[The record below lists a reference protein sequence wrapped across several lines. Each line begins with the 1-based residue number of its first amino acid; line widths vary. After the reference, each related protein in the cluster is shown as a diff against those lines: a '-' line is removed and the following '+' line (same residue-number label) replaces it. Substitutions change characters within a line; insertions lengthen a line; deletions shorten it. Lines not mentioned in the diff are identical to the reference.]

1 MKTPIAIF
9 MASCL
14 LLSGCTSMRENLRDA
29 RPDRV
34 PLAINTSP
42 EIASK
47 DPDVAL
53 YYGDPTR
60 LINNFRQAAEAAQG
74 NSPGKAELERYMHLG
89 FALSDVYCG
98 VYINQITHA
107 YNHQRFARSTT
118 SDVGGLAALGLGLLK
133 NSAQVISLTAGG
145 FAFADNIFR
154 NYSTAYMPPDNI
166 RKNFDTLYRAR
177 GQLLKQLSA
186 EEVSNV
192 AQVES
197 RINFYASTCTMAWME
212 RLIASV
218 AETAT
223 DKQIQKVLDPSNPT
237 VQIPSNPEKD
247 VQTPPAANPASTS
260 VEDNL
265 RNVPEPPRAKTP

>member
-1 MKTPIAIF
+1 MKTQIAIF

-42 EIASK
+42 EVASK
-47 DPDVAL
+47 DPDVTL
-53 YYGDPTR
+53 YYGDPTK
-60 LINNFRQAAEAAQG
+60 LINNFRQAADTAQG
-74 NSPGKAELERYMHLG
+74 NSPSKAELERYMHLG
-89 FALSDVYCG
+89 FALSDVYCS

-154 NYSTAYMPPDNI
+154 NYTTAYMPPDNI

-186 EEVSNV
+186 EDVSNV

-223 DKQIQKVLDPSNPT
+223 DTQIQKVLDPSNPT
-237 VQIPSNPEKD
+237 VQIPSNPAKD
-247 VQTPPAANPASTS
+247 VQTPANPASTS

-265 RNVPEPPRAKTP
+265 RNVPQPPKAKTP